1 MNRIYKYTL
10 NTNLDDPDCIIRNF
24 LQERK
29 IKYSCEL
36 LLVFEIS
43 DLNPYFHDVIAFMK
57 NKSKFEPQV
66 RCEYSKKELTEAK
79 YLQIWLRRYSGYPQ
93 PEAID
98 INDSYIN
105 YTFDITH
112 FCTKCGS
119 GLVQNDSYYLKK
131 SFNIEKLRFGG
142 VYWVY
147 DTFFITTELR
157 DLLIKEK
164 FTGIEFIPVKNIKTK
179 QVIDNIVQ
187 LKVNALFP
195 GKLKFDTKKIIN
207 CKFCNTKKYLQKED
221 SEIFASKEILQ
232 DLDKDFYLSQE
243 FHGDGFLCCNSV
255 LISNRVY
262 KFLIDNKIKN
272 ICAEPIRF
280 E

>member
-1 MNRIYKYTL
+1 MGKIYKYL
-10 NTNLDDPDCIIRNF
+10 MNTNVVDYNGHIRKF
-24 LQERK
+24 LTDND
-29 IKYSCEL
+29 IKFSSEI
-36 LLVFEIS
+36 LLVFEIADS
-43 DLNPYFHDVIAFMK
+43 DPLFEEV
-57 NKSKFEPQV
+57 SKFMLNYDINPQI
-66 RCEYSKKELTEAK
+66 RLEYSKKELTEAR
-79 YLQIWLRRYSGYPQ
+79 YLHIWLRRYSGYPQ
-93 PEAID
+93 PEVID
-98 INDSYIN
+98 IKDSYIN
-105 YTFDITH
+105 YTFEITN

-119 GLVQNDSYYLKK
+119 GLVQNDSFYLKK

-164 FTGIEFIPVKNIKTK
+164 FTGIEFVPVKNIRTK
-179 QVIDNIVQ
+179 QIVDNIVQ
-187 LKVNALFP
+187 LKINEIFP
-195 GKLKFDTKKIIN
+195 AKLKYDIEKIID
-207 CKFCNTKKYLQKED
+207 CKQCGQKRDVMKMD
-221 SEIFASKEILQ
+221 SEVVTSKDVLK

-243 FHGDGFLCCNSV
+243 FHGDGFLCCKSV

>member
-1 MNRIYKYTL
+1 MGKIYKYL
-10 NTNLDDPDCIIRNF
+10 MNTNVVDYNGHIRKF
-24 LQERK
+24 LTDHD
-29 IKYSCEL
+29 IKFSSEI
-36 LLVFEIS
+36 LLVFEIADS
-43 DLNPYFHDVIAFMK
+43 DPLFEEV
-57 NKSKFEPQV
+57 SKFMLNYDINPQI
-66 RCEYSKKELTEAK
+66 RLEYSKKELTEAR
-79 YLQIWLRRYSGYPQ
+79 YLHIWLRRYSGYPQ
-93 PEAID
+93 PEVID
-98 INDSYIN
+98 IKDSYIN
-105 YTFDITH
+105 YTFDITN

-119 GLVQNDSYYLKK
+119 GLVQNDSFYLKK

-164 FTGIEFIPVKNIKTK
+164 FTGIEFVPVKNIRTK
-179 QVIDNIVQ
+179 QIVDNIVQ
-187 LKVNALFP
+187 LKINEIFP
-195 GKLKFDTKKIIN
+195 AKLKYDIEKIID
-207 CKFCNTKKYLQKED
+207 CKQCGQKRDVMKMD
-221 SEIFASKEILQ
+221 SEVVTSKDVLK

-243 FHGDGFLCCNSV
+243 FHGDGFLCCKSV

>member
-1 MNRIYKYTL
+1 MGKIYKYL
-10 NTNLDDPDCIIRNF
+10 MNTNVVDYNGHIRKF
-24 LQERK
+24 LTDHD
-29 IKYSCEL
+29 IKFSSEI
-36 LLVFEIS
+36 LLVFEIADS
-43 DLNPYFHDVIAFMK
+43 DPLFEEV
-57 NKSKFEPQV
+57 SKFMLNYDINPQI
-66 RCEYSKKELTEAK
+66 RLEYSKKELTEAR
-79 YLQIWLRRYSGYPQ
+79 YLHIWLRRYSGYPQ

-98 INDSYIN
+98 VKNSYIN
-105 YTFDITH
+105 YTFDIKN

-119 GLVQNDSYYLKK
+119 GLVQNDSFYLKK
-131 SFNIEKLRFGG
+131 SFNIDKIRFGG

-157 DLLIKEK
+157 DLFAKEK
-164 FTGIEFIPVKNIKTK
+164 FTGIEFVPVKNIKTK
-179 QVIDNIVQ
+179 QIVDNIVQ
-187 LKVNALFP
+187 LKINEIFP
-195 GKLKFDTKKIIN
+195 AKLKYDIEKIID
-207 CKFCNTKKYLQKED
+207 CKQCGQKRDVMKMD
-221 SEIFASKEILQ
+221 SEVITSKDVQ
-232 DLDKDFYLSQE
+232 KNLDKDFYLSQE

>member
-1 MNRIYKYTL
+1 MGKIYKYL
-10 NTNLDDPDCIIRNF
+10 MNTNVVDYNGHIRKF
-24 LQERK
+24 LTDHD
-29 IKYSCEL
+29 IKFSSEI
-36 LLVFEIS
+36 LLVFEIADS
-43 DLNPYFHDVIAFMK
+43 DPLFEEV
-57 NKSKFEPQV
+57 SKFMLNYDINPQI
-66 RCEYSKKELTEAK
+66 RLEYSKKELTEAR
-79 YLQIWLRRYSGYPQ
+79 YLHIWLRRYSGYPQ
-93 PEAID
+93 PEVID
-98 INDSYIN
+98 IKDSYIN
-105 YTFDITH
+105 YTFEITN

-119 GLVQNDSYYLKK
+119 GLVQNDSFYLKK

-147 DTFFITTELR
+147 DTFFITIELR

-164 FTGIEFIPVKNIKTK
+164 FTGIEFVPVKNIRTK
-179 QVIDNIVQ
+179 QIVDNIVQ
-187 LKVNALFP
+187 LKINEIFP
-195 GKLKFDTKKIIN
+195 AKLKYDIEKIID
-207 CKFCNTKKYLQKED
+207 CKQCGQKRDVMKMD
-221 SEIFASKEILQ
+221 SEVVTSKDVLK

-243 FHGDGFLCCNSV
+243 FHGDGFLCCKSV

>member
-1 MNRIYKYTL
+1 M
-10 NTNLDDPDCIIRNF
+10 NTNVVDYNGHIRKF
-24 LQERK
+24 LTDHN
-29 IKYSCEL
+29 IKFSSEI
-36 LLVFEIS
+36 LLVFEIADS
-43 DLNPYFHDVIAFMK
+43 DPLFEEV
-57 NKSKFEPQV
+57 SKFMLNYDINPQI
-66 RCEYSKKELTEAK
+66 RLEYSKKELTEAR
-79 YLQIWLRRYSGYPQ
+79 YLHIWLRRYSGYPQ
-93 PEAID
+93 PEVID
-98 INDSYIN
+98 IKDSYIN
-105 YTFDITH
+105 YTFEITN

-119 GLVQNDSYYLKK
+119 GLVQNDSFYLKK
-131 SFNIEKLRFGG
+131 AFNIEKLRFGG

-164 FTGIEFIPVKNIKTK
+164 FTGIEFVPVKNIRTK
-179 QVIDNIVQ
+179 QIVDNIVQ
-187 LKVNALFP
+187 LKINEIFP
-195 GKLKFDTKKIIN
+195 AKLKYDIEKIID
-207 CKFCNTKKYLQKED
+207 CKQCGQKRDVMKMD
-221 SEIFASKEILQ
+221 SEVVTSKDVLK

-243 FHGDGFLCCNSV
+243 FHGDGFLCCKSV

>member
-1 MNRIYKYTL
+1 MGKIYKYL
-10 NTNLDDPDCIIRNF
+10 MNTNVVDYNGHIRKF
-24 LQERK
+24 LTDHD
-29 IKYSCEL
+29 IKFSSEI
-36 LLVFEIS
+36 LLVFEIADS
-43 DLNPYFHDVIAFMK
+43 DPLFEEV
-57 NKSKFEPQV
+57 SKFMLNYDINPQI
-66 RCEYSKKELTEAK
+66 RLEYSKKELTEAR
-79 YLQIWLRRYSGYPQ
+79 YLHIWLRRYSGYPQ
-93 PEAID
+93 PEVID
-98 INDSYIN
+98 IKDSYIN
-105 YTFDITH
+105 YTFEITN

-119 GLVQNDSYYLKK
+119 GLVQNDSFYLKK

-164 FTGIEFIPVKNIKTK
+164 FTGIEFVPVKNIRTK
-179 QVIDNIVQ
+179 QIVDNIVQ
-187 LKVNALFP
+187 LKINEIFP
-195 GKLKFDTKKIIN
+195 AKLKYDIEKIID
-207 CKFCNTKKYLQKED
+207 CKQCGQKRDVMKMD
-221 SEIFASKEILQ
+221 SEVVTSKDVLK

-243 FHGDGFLCCNSV
+243 FHGDGFLCCKSV